1 MYVLMD
7 LCNYLETG
15 SAASGSVT
23 SLVLKLEYGNQSL
36 KNKNINNFYDTEL
49 EIEYFFVLSV
59 LWDFENDFV
68 CLFNLSIFFNFSL
81 FCSIFQ
87 CRFFFLSSL
96 PVLCNCSF
104 NFSVITV
111 FVAIFQCFLIFH
123 PIFIFCFHF

>member
-87 CRFFFLSSL
+87 CRFFFYLRYRY
-96 PVLCNCSF
+96 F
-104 NFSVITV
+104 VIV
-111 FVAIFQCFLIFH
+111 HSIFQLLLYLLQFSNVF
-123 PIFIFCFHF
+123 